1 MSVNN
6 ETLLSISI
14 FEFNRSVVCTNP
26 SFLFCVNK
34 KEKKEKEKKIE
45 NKEGKGHL
53 LTYSN

>member
-6 ETLLSISI
+6 ETLPSIFI

-26 SFLFCVNK
+26 SFPFYVNK
-34 KEKKEKEKKIE
+34 KKKEEERKIE